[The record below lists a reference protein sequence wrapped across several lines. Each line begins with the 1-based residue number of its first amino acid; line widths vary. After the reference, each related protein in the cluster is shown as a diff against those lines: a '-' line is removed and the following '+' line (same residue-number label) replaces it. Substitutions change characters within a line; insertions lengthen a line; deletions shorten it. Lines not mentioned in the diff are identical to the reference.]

1 MSFVVSTQA
10 VSLPN
15 PSASL
20 ADFAA
25 AFRGWLAENT
35 AVLGTHRHPVPGTMA
50 EVFAHEQELRRLLW
64 DAGWTR
70 CGWPPACGG
79 LGGDPLLRG
88 VVLEELAAAGYSI
101 PESCGLAEVIGPTLL
116 HHAPALHGELESML
130 RGDEFWCQGFSEPE
144 AGSDLASLRTRATRD
159 GERWVLNGQKI
170 WTSRGHIARRILLLA
185 RTGTTESRHR
195 GLSMFLVDLDN
206 PAITV
211 RPIPCADGREALS
224 EVFFDDAAV
233 PADALIGERDGG
245 WSVAMYLLQFERG
258 NFAWQ
263 RQAWLRSRLVDAL
276 GEPGVDGAGA
286 AEAVGEAFM
295 NLLALRAT
303 SLDTLRRL
311 VAGEQL
317 GPAISVVKV
326 LLSTTDKA
334 VLDAARA
341 LMWPRFEIG
350 DEPEIGVWR
359 QEWWFSR
366 MASVLGGTVEVQR
379 DIIAN
384 RVLALPKE

>member
-1 MSFVVSTQA
+1 MVSTQP
-10 VSLPN
+10 VSLP
-15 PSASL
+15 PVDGSVAEFATAFREWL
-20 ADFAA
+20 ADNA
-25 AFRGWLAENT
+25 
-35 AVLGTHRHPVPGTMA
+35 AVLEPHRHPLPGTMA
-50 EVFAHEQELRRLLW
+50 EVFAHEQRLRRLLW

-70 CGWPPACGG
+70 SGWPPECGG

-101 PESCGLAEVIGPTLL
+101 PESCGLAEIIGPTIL
-116 HHAPALHGELESML
+116 HFAPARHGELAAML
-130 RGDEFWCQGFSEPE
+130 RGDELWCQGFSEPE

-159 GERWVLNGQKI
+159 GDRWILNGQKI

-185 RTGTTESRHR
+185 RTGTPESRHR
-195 GLSMFLVDLDN
+195 GLSMFLVDLQT
-206 PAITV
+206 PGITV

-224 EVFFDDAAV
+224 EVFFSDAAI
-233 PADALIGERDGG
+233 PADALVGEVDGG
-245 WSVAMYLLQFERG
+245 WAVAMYLLQFERG

-263 RQAWLRSRLVDAL
+263 RQAWLRSRLVAALNEPDA
-276 GEPGVDGAGA
+276 DADAA
-286 AEAVGEAFM
+286 AEAVGEAYL

-341 LMWPRFEIG
+341 LMWPRLEIG
-350 DEPEIGVWR
+350 DEPGTGVWR

>member
-1 MSFVVSTQA
+1 MDLQWS
-10 VSLPN
+10 P
-15 PSASL
+15 
-20 ADFAA
+20 ADL
-25 AFRGWLAENT
+25 AFRDEVREWLAENHPGEPPAGGEDAQFEFARQWQRT
-35 AVLGTHRHPVPGTMA
+35 LHEAGWAGISWPREYGGRGATLIEQAIFQEEMARAKAPRPANVLGLVMGGPVVIAHGTEEQKERFLEPILSA
-50 EVFAHEQELRRLLW
+50 EE
-64 DAGWTR
+64 
-70 CGWPPACGG
+70 
-79 LGGDPLLRG
+79 
-88 VVLEELAAAGYSI
+88 I
-101 PESCGLAEVIGPTLL
+101 
-116 HHAPALHGELESML
+116 
-130 RGDEFWCQGFSEPE
+130 WCQGFSEPE

-159 GERWVLNGQKI
+159 GDRWILNGQKI

-185 RTGTTESRHR
+185 RTGTPESRHR
-195 GLSMFLVDLDN
+195 GLSMFLVDLQT
-206 PAITV
+206 PGITV

-224 EVFFDDAAV
+224 EVFFSDAAI
-233 PADALIGERDGG
+233 PADALVGEVDGG
-245 WSVAMYLLQFERG
+245 WAVAMYLLQFERG

-263 RQAWLRSRLVDAL
+263 RQAWLRSRLVAALNEPDA
-276 GEPGVDGAGA
+276 DADAA
-286 AEAVGEAFM
+286 AEAVGEAYL

-341 LMWPRFEIG
+341 LMWPRLEIG
-350 DEPEIGVWR
+350 DEPGTGVWR